1 MLTVVFGESTM
12 SRIQVQLRCNRF
24 KEDRKDANDDA
35 RHGRPSTISTDE
47 NIEAVNKVIKQA
59 IFTDI
64 LGMERATAKIP
75 PKLLN
80 FKQKQRRMDISQ
92 EMLTTIQI
100 C

>member
-1 MLTVVFGESTM
+1 M
-12 SRIQVQLRCNRF
+12 RCNRF

-35 RHGRPSTISTDE
+35 RHGRPSTTTTDE
-47 NIEAVNKVIKQA
+47 NIEAAKKMILDNRRITIREQACQA

-64 LGMERATAKIP
+64 LGMERAAAKIA

-80 FKQKQRRMDISQ
+80 FDKKNKGAWTSLRR
-92 EMLTTIQI
+92 